1 VDDGVRKEYL
11 RQREA
16 EVLVLLP
23 AGGGSVQG
31 PPAAVPVRAAV
42 AQRAP
47 IAAVPPVG
55 RRRRRPGVLLVV
67 PTDVV
72 VAVVAVAARAQHGV
86 RHRRGRAGLG
96 PRRQRVE
103 GRRRGR
109 AERVGRGRRRRVHP
123 CQRTTP
129 PVGGAAGPA
138 PVHLVPRRPV
148 RARGLDGAVDTTFL
162 RFSATGE
169 SVSLLQGKGCT
180 LGRQSLRAGL

>member
-1 VDDGVRKEYL
+1 
-11 RQREA
+11 
-16 EVLVLLP
+16 
-23 AGGGSVQG
+23 VQG
-31 PPAAVPVRAAV
+31 APTAVPVRAAV

-47 IAAVPPVG
+47 TAAVPPVG
-55 RRRRRPGVLLVV
+55 RRRRSGVLLIVH
-67 PTDVV
+67 T
-72 VAVVAVAARAQHGV
+72 AVVAVSARPRHGV
-86 RHRRGRAGLG
+86 RYRRGRAGLG
-96 PRRQRVE
+96 PRRQRVD

-169 SVSLLQGKGCT
+169 SVSLLQGNGCT